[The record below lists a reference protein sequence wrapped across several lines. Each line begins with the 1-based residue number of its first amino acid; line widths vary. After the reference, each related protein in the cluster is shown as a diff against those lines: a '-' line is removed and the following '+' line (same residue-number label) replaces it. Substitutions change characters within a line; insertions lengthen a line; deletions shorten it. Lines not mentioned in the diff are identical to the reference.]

1 MLGRIHSAQYYLM
14 SEAEYVNSLSN
25 AVIGPMCVFVGGF
38 SLAEMSFIGFNWISC
53 IFGTLFIILGFWVTY
68 RARQKALSN
77 NRIVPL
83 FY

>member
-14 SEAEYVNSLSN
+14 SEAEYVNSLTS
-25 AVIGPMCVFVGGF
+25 AVIGPISVFIGGS

-77 NRIVPL
+77 HRIYPI
-83 FY
+83 